1 MQKRKPLDVVLLIFK
16 IVIPV
21 FLAFLLIFFSFD
33 LYDQKMLDLASP
45 DTNQTVSIDAF
56 PLAFAILL
64 IVMLLAVIL
73 ALIVS
78 LAGLIISIVYKQSAK
93 RKKHILA
100 YSLIS
105 AACPL
110 SFFLFLLIGRLIE
123 SIGA

>member
-1 MQKRKPLDVVLLIFK
+1 
-16 IVIPV
+16 
-21 FLAFLLIFFSFD
+21 
-33 LYDQKMLDLASP
+33 MLDLASP

-73 ALIVS
+73 AFIFS
-78 LAGLIISIVYKQSAK
+78 LAGLIISLAYKQSAR

-105 AACPL
+105 AACPVA
-110 SFFLFLLIGRLIE
+110 FFLFLLIGRLIE